1 MIPLYAFLEGD
12 TIGLLLLAY
21 SQETVEELQNKLFSM
36 ARTRVEP
43 KGEYFVRFNGRT
55 LNGTETVQGI
65 GLTPL
70 DRIDV
75 RRKETTK

>member
-21 SQETVEELQNKLFSM
+21 PHETMNQLQTKLFSM

-43 KGEYFVRFNGRT
+43 NGEYSIQFQGRAVEANATVET
-55 LNGTETVQGI
+55 L

-75 RRKETTK
+75 RRKGNEK

>member
-21 SQETVEELQNKLFSM
+21 PQETAEQLQKKLFSM

-43 KGEYFVRFNGRT
+43 KGEYCVQFQGKTVEANA
-55 LNGTETVQGI
+55 TVQAL
-65 GLTPL
+65 GLTAL

-75 RRKETTK
+75 RRKGYSR